1 MSRVVLYTI
10 YIHTFYIYVYQFLL
24 NVMSCYLML
33 IRLKDVDEAG
43 SYMEISVPN
52 ASASEGE
59 SNLLRMS
66 RSFGDFVFKRVP
78 SVPVELQP
86 VIAVPTI
93 TCRVRSVSDR
103 FVVMGSD
110 GVFDVLG
117 NQEVVDTI
125 QQSLI
130 GSGLLGGDVKGE
142 GGSKQGGVSMGS
154 VFSLGILGK
163 SRDAEE
169 EDEKGSEELA
179 IACDKLLEKC
189 IDKGTTDNMSV
200 IVIWLHTPTATPS
213 YTASE
218 VTAGAVAESSS
229 STSGGGGG
237 WIGGLT
243 AAVRGTAKRLFED

>member
-1 MSRVVLYTI
+1 MLNIIVYKCLSYVILY
-10 YIHTFYIYVYQFLL
+10 
-24 NVMSCYLML
+24 
-33 IRLKDVDEAG
+33 RLKDIDAAG

-86 VIAVPTI
+86 VIAVPTV
-93 TCRVRSVSDR
+93 TCRVRSVGDR

>member
-1 MSRVVLYTI
+1 
-10 YIHTFYIYVYQFLL
+10 
-24 NVMSCYLML
+24 ML

-130 GSGLLGGDVKGE
+130 GSGILGGDVKGE
-142 GGSKQGGVSMGS
+142 GGSKGGQGGMSKGS

-163 SRDAEE
+163 SRDTEE
-169 EDEKGSEELA
+169 EDEKGTEELA
-179 IACDKLLEKC
+179 VACDKLLEKC

-200 IVIWLHTPTATPS
+200 IVIWLHTPTSTPA
-213 YTASE
+213 YTTSE
-218 VTAGAVAESSS
+218 ATAGAMTESSS
-229 STSGGGGG
+229 STGGGSGGG

>member
-1 MSRVVLYTI
+1 
-10 YIHTFYIYVYQFLL
+10 
-24 NVMSCYLML
+24 
-33 IRLKDVDEAG
+33 
-43 SYMEISVPN
+43 MEISVPN

-66 RSFGDFVFKRVP
+66 RSFGDFLFKRVP
-78 SVPVELQP
+78 SFPVELQP
-86 VIAVPTI
+86 VIAIPTV
-93 TCRVRSVSDR
+93 TCRVRSVCDR

-110 GVFDVLG
+110 GIFDVLG
-117 NQEVVDTI
+117 NQEVVDII
-125 QQSLI
+125 QQSLV

-142 GGSKQGGVSMGS
+142 GGSKQGGVSKGS
-154 VFSLGILGK
+154 VFSLGMLGK

-200 IVIWLHTPTATPS
+200 IVIWLHTPTSTPS
-213 YTASE
+213 YTTSE
-218 VTAGAVAESSS
+218 ATAGAMTESSS
-229 STSGGGGG
+229 STGGGSGGG
-237 WIGGLT
+237 WIGVLT